1 MTIIRIGYIEVGK
14 SDTGSG
20 KQKVATVYEF
30 NKNKIV
36 YGTHLPFNILI
47 DIPQKS

>member
-20 KQKVATVYEF
+20 KQKVATLF
-30 NKNKIV
+30 MNSIKIKLFMV
-36 YGTHLPFNILI
+36 HICLLI
-47 DIPQKS
+47 FL